1 MEIAVTRNARVQPVA
16 LVVDDDAGLRKFG
29 EMMVE
34 AAGFRPET
42 AASGVEALAMIQR
55 LEPAV
60 VLLDLQMPGKD
71 GIDVMHGMA
80 AAKSTAKLVIFSGND
95 RRTLEVSA
103 EIARQR
109 GLTVVASFKKPVAA
123 DKLRQV
129 LNGLSLELCPF
140 DEARLRECLDQNML
154 RLHYQPKIDLATREI
169 CGVEALLRCQDANGR
184 PISPESVLAIAEQ
197 CGAVEEISQA
207 IFALAIGQRRAW
219 SKAGLDL
226 GVAVNLSARAAM
238 NPDLPDRLFD
248 FCTKAE
254 VPPESIT
261 VELTETAVMNDSL
274 LAMETLVRLRLRGFE
289 LSIDDFGTGYSS
301 LVRLQQLPFSELK
314 IDKSFVTTR
323 QKSPE
328 NSVIIRTLAQL
339 AQNLDLKCVVE
350 GVEDEATL
358 EFVASLGCDCAQ
370 GYFVAPALPPDNLPR
385 FVKEW
390 HTRQKWQRHR
400 NRGQNPPAQTPP
412 QQASQAA
419 AQ

>member
-1 MEIAVTRNARVQPVA
+1 MARNGRVQPVA

-29 EMMVE
+29 EMMAE
-34 AAGFRPET
+34 AAGFRAET
-42 AASGVEALAMIQR
+42 AASGVEALAMMQR
-55 LEPAV
+55 FNPAV

-71 GIDVMHGMA
+71 GIDVMQGMA
-80 AAKSTAKLVIFSGND
+80 AMKCAAKLVIFSGND

-109 GLTVVASFKKPVAA
+109 GLTVVAAFRKPVAA

-140 DEARLRECLDQNML
+140 DEARLRECIDHDLL
-154 RLHYQPKIDLATREI
+154 KLHYQPKLDLASREI
-169 CGVEALLRCQDANGR
+169 CGVEALLRCQDASGR
-184 PISPESVLAIAEQ
+184 AISPESILAIAEQ
-197 CGAVEEISQA
+197 CGAVDEISQA
-207 IFALAIGQRRAW
+207 IFATAIAQQREW
-219 SKAGLDL
+219 SKGGLDL
-226 GVAVNLSARAAM
+226 GMAVNLSARAAM

-248 FCTKAE
+248 LCVRAE
-254 VPPESIT
+254 VPTEAIT

-323 QKSPE
+323 QKSPA

-350 GVEDEATL
+350 GVEDEETL
-358 EFVASLGCDCAQ
+358 DFVASLGCNAAQ
-370 GYFVAPALPPDNLPR
+370 GYFVAPALPPDRLPR

-390 HTRQKWQRHR
+390 HIRQKWHRHR
-400 NRGQNPPAQTPP
+400 KARQQLPESVPP
-412 QQASQAA
+412 QEESQAA
-419 AQ
+419 V

>member
-1 MEIAVTRNARVQPVA
+1 MVITVVKNARVQPVA

-42 AASGVEALAMIQR
+42 AASGVEALAMMQR
-55 LEPAV
+55 LDPAV

-80 AAKSTAKLVIFSGND
+80 AAKCTAKLVLFSGND
-95 RRTLEVSA
+95 RRILEVSA

-140 DEARLRECLDQNML
+140 DEGRLRECLEGELL
-154 RLHYQPKIDLATREI
+154 RLHYQPKIDLVTREI
-169 CGVEALLRCQDANGR
+169 CGVEALLRCQDASGR
-184 PISPESVLAIAEQ
+184 AISPESVLAIAEQ
-197 CGAVEEISQA
+197 CGAVDDISQA
-207 IFALAIGQRRAW
+207 TFAMAIAQRAEW
-219 SKAGLDL
+219 SRAGLDL
-226 GVAVNLSARAAM
+226 GMAVNLSARGAM

-248 FCTKAE
+248 LCVKAQ

-274 LAMETLVRLRLRGFE
+274 LAMETLVRLRLRGFD

-314 IDKSFVTTR
+314 IDKSFVIAR
-323 QKSPE
+323 QKSPG

-339 AQNLDLKCVVE
+339 ARSLDLKCVVE

-358 EFVASLGCDCAQ
+358 DFVASLGCDCAQ
-370 GYFVAPALPPDNLPR
+370 GYFVAPALPPDGLPR

-400 NRGQNPPAQTPP
+400 NKAQNTPAPASP
-412 QQASQAA
+412 SEASQAA